1 MWAVFLLLLWR
12 WIGWVSV
19 FLGSVSV
26 GGIEAERWPVLLDIY
41 LFSRGGRDLRRDNA
55 VWNRR
60 TPVWWAGVQYQ
71 TESLQCVSEPEQ
83 KKITN
88 VQCYAPTYQASKSRG
103 KRSGLLI
110 TERNRPEYSR
120 DLRAK
125 VGSDNRC
132 QRKWCDTQWFLP
144 STTISHRR
152 NHFSTRRLGHHRT
165 ELYRTKLITFP

>member
-1 MWAVFLLLLWR
+1 MNRLGLGVF
-12 WIGWVSV
+12 G
-19 FLGSVSV
+19 
-26 GGIEAERWPVLLDIY
+26 
-41 LFSRGGRDLRRDNA
+41 FSECR
-55 VWNRR
+55 WNRSGAVTSASGHLFVFSGWPGSSAWQR
-60 TPVWWAGVQYQ
+60 GV
-71 TESLQCVSEPEQ
+71 EQ
-83 KKITN
+83 KNTSMVSWSAISNRIITVCLRTRAKKDN
-88 VQCYAPTYQASKSRG
+88 KCSMLCTYQASKSRG